1 MTIEEALVI
10 LDKVLQAKRL
20 NNLQELV
27 LRGVWQGQSYQA
39 IAQTADYE
47 PEYIKQ
53 IGAQIWQLLTQALG
67 EKVTKSNIQSI
78 LRRYQNA
85 GEFLESR
92 VTPQRPTQNL
102 KSINTVARSPVSAIP
117 NRQDWGEAIDASMFF
132 GRTSELAMLQQWIVD
147 EHCRLV
153 VLLGMGGIGKTSLSV
168 KLAQQIQGE
177 FEYLIW
183 RSLRNAP
190 PVLDMLA
197 ELIEFLGN
205 EQETEL
211 PSTLDK
217 RLLRLMHYLRNHR
230 CLVILDNAE
239 SILQECD
246 RTGRYLDGYEGY
258 EQLFNCVGETFH
270 QSCLVLTS
278 REKPKGVAAK
288 EGETLPIRSLSLK
301 GLSPAE
307 ARQIFQAKGAY
318 TGSDSEWESVI
329 SHYAGN
335 PLALKMI
342 APAIQ
347 DFFEGSVSKFV
358 NFFQQ
363 STLVFDDIRDLLGC
377 QFNRLT
383 DLEQE
388 IMYWLAI
395 ERKPVVLGELQDD
408 FVARGSP
415 NQLLDALVSLQ
426 RRSLIEKATPTFI
439 EKSATGFT
447 QQPVVMEYM
456 TLRLVEQICQ
466 EIATEEIGLLMSHAL
481 IKATTKDY
489 IRDSQIRVILDAIAK
504 RLRTNLTFPKG
515 LEHQLNQNIGKLKQR
530 FSNSPG
536 YGGGNLIN
544 LLNQL
549 KINLAN
555 YDFSHL
561 AIWQADL
568 RQVNCSQVNFS
579 YCDLAKSV
587 FAETFSG
594 ILTVAISPCGN
605 LLATGDVNGEVR
617 LWQVADGKQRFTL
630 KGHTSWVW
638 SVAFSPDG
646 CTLASSSDDCTVRL
660 WDIQEGR
667 CVRVLRG
674 HSSGISAVTWSPDG
688 GTLASSSD
696 DASVRL
702 WPIGEGRCIRILSG
716 HTSRVRGV
724 TWSPD
729 GRTLASGSF
738 DLTVRVWDVQQGNCL
753 TVLSGHSRGVGAVTF
768 SPDSRTLA
776 SGSEDQTVRVWDV
789 QQGNCLKVLSGHSSG
804 VGAVAFSPDG
814 CTLAS
819 GGEDQTVRVWDVL
832 EGNCLKVLSGHTSR
846 VWSVCWSPDGR
857 TLASGSDDSSVR
869 LWDVGE
875 GKYLKVLYGYTSWVC
890 AVAFSPDG
898 LTLASGSDDSSVRLW
913 DVHEG
918 NCLKVLPSDTGR
930 IWSVCWSPDGCTL
943 ATGSDDSSV
952 RLWDV
957 HEGKCLKALPGHAG
971 RVWSVAFSSD
981 GRTVA
986 SGSYDQTVR
995 LWDVD
1000 NGNCLNILSGHAS
1013 RVRTVAF
1020 SPDGR
1025 ILASGSDDSCV
1036 RQWDISTGKCL
1047 KTLQGHTSWV
1057 SSVAWS
1063 SDGCTLASGS
1073 FDQTVRVWDVRE
1085 GCCVRVLP
1093 GHASWISAVA
1103 WSPDGRTL
1111 VSSSDDQTVKLWD
1124 VSTGRCIK
1132 TLQGHSNGVLSVALS
1147 PDGMTLASGS
1157 QDETIKLW
1165 DVNTGEC
1172 LKTLR
1177 ANRLYE
1183 GMNIFGATGLTQAQ
1197 KATLLALGAVELE

>member
-1 MTIEEALVI
+1 MTIEEALAI

-27 LRGVWQGQSYQA
+27 FRGVWQGQSYQA
-39 IAQTADYE
+39 IAQSIDYE

-78 LRRYQNA
+78 LRRYQDA
-85 GEFLESR
+85 GEFLELSR
-92 VTPQRPTQNL
+92 TPQLPTQTL
-102 KSINTVARSPVSAIP
+102 KSINTATHSQSVANGVSTIP

-132 GRTSELAMLQQWIVD
+132 GRTAELAMLQQWILD
-147 EHCRLV
+147 ERCRLV

-190 PVLDMLA
+190 PVLDILA
-197 ELIEFLGN
+197 ELIQFLGN

-217 RLLRLMHYLRNHR
+217 RILRLMHYLRNHR

-246 RTGRYLDGYEGY
+246 RTGRYLEGYEGY

-307 ARQIFQAKGAY
+307 ARQVFQAKGTY
-318 TGSDSEWESVI
+318 IGSDSEWDSVI

-363 STLVFDDIRDLLGC
+363 DSLIFDDIRDLLGC
-377 QFNRLT
+377 QFNRIT

-415 NQLLDALVSLQ
+415 TQLLDALVSLQ
-426 RRSLIEKATPTFI
+426 RRSFI
-439 EKSATGFT
+439 EKSTMGFT

-456 TLRLVEQICQ
+456 TLRLVEQVCQ
-466 EIATEEIGLLMSHAL
+466 EIATEKIGLLMSHAL

-489 IRDSQIRVILDAIAK
+489 IRESQIRLILEAIAK

-515 LEHQLNQNIGKLKQR
+515 LEHQLKQLIWKLKQR
-530 FSNSPG
+530 FSDSPG

-555 YDFSHL
+555 YDFSNL

-568 RQVNCSQVNFS
+568 RQVNCSYVNFS

-617 LWQVADGKQRFTL
+617 LWQVADGKQLFTL
-630 KGHTSWVW
+630 KGHSSWVW
-638 SVAFSPDG
+638 SVCWSPDG
-646 CTLASSSDDCTVRL
+646 HTLASSSDDCTVRL
-660 WDIQEGR
+660 WDVQEGR

-674 HSSGISAVTWSPDG
+674 HSSGVGAVTFSPDG
-688 GTLASSSD
+688 RTLASSSD

-702 WPIGEGRCIRILSG
+702 WHVGEGRCIRVLSG
-716 HTSRVRGV
+716 HTNRVRTV
-724 TWSPD
+724 AWSPHD
-729 GRTLASGSF
+729 RTLASGSF

-753 TVLSGHSRGVGAVTF
+753 TVLSGHRSGVGAVAF
-768 SPDSRTLA
+768 NPDGRTLA
-776 SGSEDQTVRVWDV
+776 SGSEDQTVRVWNV

-814 CTLAS
+814 RTLATAS
-819 GGEDQTVRVWDVL
+819 EDQTVRVWNVL

-846 VWSVCWSPDGR
+846 VWSLCWSPDGR

-869 LWDVGE
+869 LWDVQE

-890 AVAFSPDG
+890 AVAWSPIPPNPPYQG
-898 LTLASGSDDSSVRLW
+898 GQGGILASGSDDSSVRLW
-913 DVHEG
+913 DIHEG
-918 NCLKVLPSDTGR
+918 KCLKVLPSEAGR

-943 ATGSDDSSV
+943 ASGGDDSSV

-957 HEGKCLKALPGHAG
+957 HEGKCLKVLPGHAG

-995 LWDVD
+995 LWDVID
-1000 NGNCLNILSGHAS
+1000 GHCLNILSGHAS
-1013 RVRTVAF
+1013 RVRAVAF
-1020 SPDGR
+1020 SPNSTNQEG
-1025 ILASGSDDSCV
+1025 ILASGGDDSLI
-1036 RQWDISTGKCL
+1036 RLWDVSRGKCL
-1047 KTLQGHTSWV
+1047 KTLQGHTNWV

-1063 SDGCTLASGS
+1063 PDGNTLASGS

-1111 VSSSDDQTVKLWD
+1111 VSSSDDQTMKLWD
-1124 VSTGRCIK
+1124 VSTGGCIT
-1132 TLQGHSNGVLSVALS
+1132 TLQGHRNGVLSVAFS
-1147 PDGMTLASGS
+1147 SDGMTLASGS

-1165 DVNTGEC
+1165 DIKTGEC

-1177 ANRLYE
+1177 ADRLY
-1183 GMNIFGATGLTQAQ
+1183 
-1197 KATLLALGAVELE
+1197 